1 MKIPKIKE
9 LANWVLVGAKE
20 KTVLTNYPKTLFS
33 NIGYYT
39 NCAYNDTRYTEY
51 TACFK
56 TSCSFVQQDKEYVDG
71 FKVVNIPQALQD
83 AIMREIYGEIVEEL
97 TYIIPE
103 AEYADMLQHTNI
115 ASRLKAI
122 INAIS

>member
-1 MKIPKIKE
+1 MKIPKVKE
-9 LANWVLVGAKE
+9 LANWILMGAKE
-20 KTVLTNYPKTLFS
+20 KTVLTNYPKMLFS
-33 NIGYYT
+33 DIGYYT
-39 NCAYNDTRYTEY
+39 NYAYGNKRYTEY
-51 TACFK
+51 TAYFK

-115 ASRLKAI
+115 ASKLKAI
-122 INAIS
+122 IKAIC